1 MKTLKS
7 KPSSRRQWIAGV
19 IFCSSGAVGAV
30 DPAEVPLESSE
41 RIPKQGALGAV
52 LIAKVESIAPL
63 GEDEAAQSGR
73 RIELNLAIESQV
85 GLREEQKKLR
95 LRCKGLARI
104 FGAKNEEITGRVFLF
119 RLLEKP
125 VEPYD
130 GKFEIWTIL
139 GGHP

>member
-1 MKTLKS
+1 MKTLQS
-7 KPSSRRQWIAGV
+7 QPSSRRQWITGV
-19 IFCSSGAVGAV
+19 LICSSGAV
-30 DPAEVPLESSE
+30 DPVEASLETVE
-41 RIPKQGALGAV
+41 RTPKHGALGAV
-52 LIAKVESIAPL
+52 LIAKVEKIAPL
-63 GEDEAAQSGR
+63 GVDEAAQSGR

-85 GLREEQKKLR
+85 GLREDQKSLR

-104 FGAKNEEITGRVFLF
+104 FGAENGEVTGKVFLF

-130 GKFEIWTIL
+130 GKFETWTIL

>member
-1 MKTLKS
+1 
-7 KPSSRRQWIAGV
+7 
-19 IFCSSGAVGAV
+19 
-30 DPAEVPLESSE
+30 
-41 RIPKQGALGAV
+41 
-52 LIAKVESIAPL
+52 
-63 GEDEAAQSGR
+63 
-73 RIELNLAIESQV
+73 V